1 VPSPP
6 AKPASLSGATPAQQ
20 ARFAV
25 VGDGTEA
32 EPDVPESTDTG
43 SMPASIPP
51 SNPTPVPVGTA
62 TVVIPSVKGTK
73 ASTKA
78 GQNAADSAASP
89 TESDD
94 SEEPVSEK
102 AGASS

>member
-1 VPSPP
+1 
-6 AKPASLSGATPAQQ
+6 
-20 ARFAV
+20 
-25 VGDGTEA
+25 
-32 EPDVPESTDTG
+32 
-43 SMPASIPP
+43 MPASIPP